1 MKRLASVTMIV
12 CIAILTG
19 CKSGLETTLSIADKI
34 DEKYNSYV
42 ESESSTITTT
52 TVNNVTTTRQ
62 TTVEITL
69 NEPYYIKYNPEK
81 EYVAMY
87 EKADTNSRVL
97 EEFTP
102 NGKKPIKVIVL
113 NKNNKK
119 IWKVKYK
126 GKIGYIHKSNLNEK
140 KQRATTAKSTAK
152 PIATE
157 PKAVT
162 EIPITTQTRSQFT
175 QAPTANYSIKNTSR
189 KSSDDKSKD
198 NGWE

>member
-140 KQRATTAKSTAK
+140 KQRATTAKFTTK

-175 QAPTANYSIKNTSR
+175 QAPTANYSRKNISR
-189 KSSDDKSKD
+189 KSSNDKSKD